1 MTASV
6 PATPAG
12 PDGLPLGGAVADEKD
27 AWYLTEILARAWA
40 VGPDGPGMAELMT
53 DLAVLVAAEVDH
65 YERAEPLAPP
75 LHRLRCRTAAL
86 LRRTT
91 PATRVHDRVT
101 RQTSLALLLFHS
113 GGLTGERAEG
123 NPALRVTECLEALH
137 LLEDA
142 YESLVADP
150 ASQNPAEST
159 GGASPEPLEVL
170 HLLFQVHVRL
180 DDLLELAHEFR
191 AEVLSEESAPG
202 SVALRKLAGKLRLRR
217 QRVLAEMRR
226 LTPADDQDLALLSV
240 MDVLT
245 ELQRLLGDEE
255 GMASGRAEGILEQAR
270 RIRGDS
276 GVAPDVART
285 LRLLEARVEL
295 KWNLEHRLDTPEG
308 RAGLLSVLDYLE
320 GVRHRGDEPALRE
333 SVLFAEGATH
343 AVNVGLLEAS
353 RAPDIV
359 GACDT
364 ALAGL
369 PPHDSEY
376 PSALLVRAMAR
387 GVLVR
392 YSFSDDA
399 IAGVIDDVTRALP
412 LVPPDHPGVANALL
426 VLSHSLLQRGHTTGS
441 MADVRKALVLLNRYT
456 SDTLQTGPAA
466 VLLRLLQSLSHLVF
480 HQRAGSEDVDCGTPL
495 SPGVNHVDAA
505 LLTVRRTMDRLEKAR
520 MGEVLAAV
528 ACQLAAQC
536 FALAGQLAGRD
547 SAALATEALPWA
559 ERACA
564 GARPNATDHQHVLV
578 LRDWLLLVSGDGGD
592 ARQRLLSHAGSLT
605 GPAASSGP
613 DADPEAGFA
622 RLLRGLI
629 GLAGAAANDSTVA
642 ELRAAAAEAGQS
654 PLWELRIEG
663 PMRLAEGLRKRAL
676 SHAWTTRM
684 EAFDAALPAGSAPP
698 GVAPL
703 LELARARFE
712 QVRAARVSQ
721 PDPGGP
727 DPDADFAQS
736 RLIALD
742 CLREYARTVMGQE
755 DTADALILARDAGA
769 LARRA
774 ARWAAY
780 DRAWDDVVRALETGR
795 AIVER
800 TRLRPDTAARLRAL
814 GEHDLADRWDRR
826 PPAAAGTQP
835 YRPGDPGRGLSIP
848 DQLAARVA
856 RVLEAD
862 RHGRAEDTPTVA
874 SVAAALRAVGAHA
887 LVYLLP
893 SPPPDAKDML
903 ERGAVLITPDGN
915 AEWVAMPA
923 APGDDEALSH
933 YVEALRVRTRPAS
946 DDKERDAAVAPW
958 RIALAD
964 LAERAGSSQLSPLLS
979 RLTIRCGR
987 RADGR
992 HRVVLVPVG
1001 DLAFVPWAAAVLD
1014 RGTPAVDRLVM
1025 TTVCGARQFIAAAA
1039 LPRVRA
1045 DQDTLLVNG
1054 LTGGQA
1060 DWAATGTL
1068 HEAVYPEATVADA
1081 TRATGPWLLRQL
1093 SDAAHRFTVVDIAA
1107 HLVADVTESWRARIE
1122 LADGGLRID
1131 QISALDLAGTAVDDR
1146 PPRGV
1151 CVSLACCASNVSL
1164 SRPDEGFTVASA
1176 FLAARAGAVIAS
1188 LWPLTNATTG
1198 FLMAVFHYHL
1208 HTGHEPAE
1216 ALRRAQRWMRD
1227 PDRRAPARFPEPLA
1241 RAFEERVAR
1250 FEASLRR
1257 KGDSMTS
1264 PAHWAGVVHLGR

>member
-1 MTASV
+1 MTETMPAG

-12 PDGLPLGGAVADEKD
+12 PRGLPLGGAVADEEE

-75 LHRLRCRTAAL
+75 LHRLRCRTVAL
-86 LRRTT
+86 LRRTA
-91 PATRVHDRVT
+91 PAAQVHDRVT

-113 GGLTGERAEG
+113 GGRTGERAKG
-123 NPALRVTECLEALH
+123 NPTLRVTECLEALH

-142 YESLVADP
+142 YELLDDAP
-150 ASQNPAEST
+150 ASQPPAEST
-159 GGASPEPLEVL
+159 GGDSPEPLEVL
-170 HLLFQVHVRL
+170 HLLFQVHVKL

-191 AEVLSEESAPG
+191 PEVLPEESAPG
-202 SVALRKLAGKLRLRR
+202 STALRKLAGKLRLRR

-226 LTPADDQDLALLSV
+226 LTPAGDQDLGLLSV

-245 ELQRLLGDEE
+245 ELQRLLEDEE
-255 GMASGRAEGILEQAR
+255 GMASGRVRQVLERAR
-270 RIRGDS
+270 RTREES
-276 GVAPDVART
+276 GITPDVART

-308 RAGLLSVLDYLE
+308 RAGLLAVLDYLE
-320 GVRHRGDEPALRE
+320 GVRHRGDEAALRE

-353 RAPDIV
+353 RALDIV

-369 PPHDSEY
+369 PAHDSEY

-392 YSFSDDA
+392 YTFSDDA
-399 IAGVIDDVTRALP
+399 VAGVIDDVTRALP

-426 VLSHSLLQRGHTTGS
+426 VLSHSLLQRSQTTGS
-441 MADVRKALVLLNRYT
+441 VADVRKALVLLNRYT

-466 VLLRLLQSLSHLVF
+466 VLLRLLQALSHLVF

-520 MGEVLAAV
+520 LGEALAAV
-528 ACQLAAQC
+528 ACQLAAQS
-536 FALAGQLAGRD
+536 FALAGQLPGRD

-564 GARPNATDHQHVLV
+564 GVRPNATDHQHVLV
-578 LRDWLLLVSGDGGD
+578 LRDWLLVVSGDGGD
-592 ARQRLLSHAGSLT
+592 ARERLLSHAGSLT
-605 GPAASSGP
+605 GPVATAG
-613 DADPEAGFA
+613 PEAGFA
-622 RLLRGLI
+622 RLLRGLV
-629 GLAGAAANDSTVA
+629 GLAGVAANDSTVP
-642 ELRAAAAEAGQS
+642 ELRAAAAEARRS
-654 PLWELRIEG
+654 PLWELRVEG

-676 SHAWTTRM
+676 SHAWTARM
-684 EAFDAALPAGSAPP
+684 EAFDAALPAGSTPP
-698 GVAPL
+698 AMAPL
-703 LELARARFE
+703 LELTRARFE
-712 QVRAARVSQ
+712 RVRAARISQ

-727 DPDADFAQS
+727 DPDADFAES
-736 RLIALD
+736 RLLALD

-755 DTADALILARDAGA
+755 DTADALILARDAGT

-795 AIVER
+795 AVVER
-800 TRLRPDTAARLRAL
+800 TRLRPDTAARLRVL
-814 GEHDLADRWDRR
+814 GEHDLADRWERR
-826 PPAAAGTQP
+826 PAAPAGALP
-835 YRPGDPGRGLSIP
+835 YRPGDPGRDLSIP

-862 RHGRAEDTPTVA
+862 RHDRAEDTPTVA

-893 SPPPDAKDML
+893 SPAPDDKDML
-903 ERGAVLITPDGN
+903 ERGAVLITPDGR
-915 AEWVAMPA
+915 ADWVAMPA

-933 YVEALRVRTRPAS
+933 YVEALRARTLPAA
-946 DDKERDAAVAPW
+946 DDQRRDAAVVHW
-958 RIALAD
+958 RAALAD
-964 LAERAGSSQLSPLLS
+964 LSERAGGSQLSPLL
-979 RLTIRCGR
+979 RQLAIRCGR

-1014 RGTPAVDRLVM
+1014 QDTPAVDRLVM

-1045 DQDTLLVNG
+1045 DEGALLVNG

-1060 DWAATGTL
+1060 DWAATGIL
-1068 HEAVYPEATVADA
+1068 REAVYPEATVADA
-1081 TRATGPWLLRQL
+1081 AQATGPWLLRQL
-1093 SDAAHRFTVVDIAA
+1093 SDTAHRFTVVDIAA

-1122 LADGGLRID
+1122 LAGGDLRID
-1131 QISALDLAGTAVDDR
+1131 QISALDLAGPAADGR
-1146 PPRGV
+1146 SPRGV
-1151 CVSLACCASNVSL
+1151 CVSLACCASNINL

-1208 HTGHEPAE
+1208 RTGHDPAE

-1227 PDRRAPARFPEPLA
+1227 PGRRAPARFPAPLA

-1250 FEASLRR
+1250 FEASLRQR
-1257 KGDSMTS
+1257 GDSMTS